1 MKKVLTILAVAAAL
15 AAVSCT
21 KELERSAAD
30 SSTVTFTV
38 DAGQISTRAVSG
50 THGTANRL
58 QVGVYLK
65 VDGETYS
72 YIQAISQS
80 NTVSEWP
87 TVVSLELARNETYKI
102 VFWADEGEN
111 AYTINWTNGTVAES
125 ATNLADGIAGN
136 ATNRDAY
143 YKLVEITP
151 SGSTGESITLV
162 RPLAQVNVGTN
173 DLAEYKTAA
182 DYDGNI
188 ETQVV
193 INGVAPGINLLTGE
207 ATAGEPV
214 DLTFSYTDNMDA
226 TLTSSEKPYSYL
238 GMNYILCPADNT
250 LTAQI
255 ALRKDDATENIN
267 SFTVSNMPV
276 KPNYRTN
283 VVGKLLTG
291 TVEYTVDVDTDF
303 NSDLEKN
310 ATPVFASIAALNT
323 FFASKIATGP
333 NDPDHGDIYPE
344 SVTVTAIPGG
354 DATTITLPND
364 TLSVAITILD
374 TYSETDGL
382 TIAYPTAEGA
392 KHSNKVF
399 FNITGLSK
407 LTANLPDTHL
417 EIVSG
422 SNIDIS
428 DVHTSAGTFVVQ
440 EGARVDS
447 LNIRQGNANIAGA
460 VKKLYVVADATSNG
474 ETPDGT
480 NPVQVFL
487 TSESAVEK
495 IHLSSQSDV
504 TVEQPKDHID
514 VEATEKKVAVY
525 VNEGADNSTA
535 KAQNGGVI
543 YVEAN
548 VPCTVTADG
557 TSTAEEGN
565 VSSTVIINE
574 NASGSA
580 VVATNGASVDL
591 KANGDCTASAEGTA
605 EGQGSTPATPS
616 TITITDAE
624 ANVEVNTSTN
634 DNGVINNTSGK
645 NVVVTYAAKIGDT
658 TYETL
663 QGAFAAVPDD
673 VETTI
678 VLQNRYVIIGNDGI
692 AISSKKNI
700 ILDLNGWLLSNAVNE
715 NRASQIFNIQ
725 GGSLTIRDSKGNGE
739 IFNDVLKGTAPGEWW
754 PDQHLSPYNYATNVI
769 NNCGTFILES
779 GKIRQTAA
787 GSICY
792 VVDNNSGSHAAETI
806 LRGGVMTS
814 NGTTMRMF
822 CNSTNNKNQLTIPE
836 NSTALLEGNYTAL
849 WIQLPGNSSS
859 SMKKATLDI
868 KGGTLKGNTYAFYDY
883 SYGDGWDNVEYNI
896 TGGKFIGGIWT
907 YKGYNTENPYKF
919 LTGGTFSQD
928 PQNYVADGYVSYF
941 DDAAQVWKI
950 KLEDVAQVGDV
961 MYTSLVDA
969 FEAAQA
975 GDEVKMV
982 KNMYIEAT
990 VPTPYGK
997 QKCGIKQDGEILNGQ
1012 NYNLYL
1018 TTGGDQY
1025 TIMTSGGTIKNLT
1038 IASGFRAIM
1047 LMYPQT
1053 DVYIDNVTSGP
1064 NVCYAINTGEQGN
1077 PEARIIATNSTFL
1090 GWCSFALIASASF
1103 TNCKFGQGTYY
1114 TDTYG
1119 RLIKPYVTTTFT
1131 NCEFGYNCAKG
1142 DKYYLDL
1149 SAFQAGQ
1156 TIKMINCK
1164 VGDTVITADNVAVL
1178 LDGWDESNN
1187 NYSFDKSIFEII
1199 QFE

>member
-15 AAVSCT
+15 MSVSCIR
-21 KELERSAAD
+21 ESEVPSAGK
-30 SSTVTFTV
+30 TNVTFTV
-38 DAGQISTRAVSG
+38 DAGQIATRAISG
-50 THGTANRL
+50 THGTATRL
-58 QVGVYLK
+58 MVGVYLK
-65 VDGETYS
+65 GSGDAYS
-72 YIQAISQS
+72 YISAISQ
-80 NTVSEWP
+80 NNVVTTWP
-87 TVVSLELARNETYKI
+87 TVVSLDLAKNETYKI
-102 VFWADEGEN
+102 VFWADEGAD
-111 AYTINWTNGTVAES
+111 AYTIDWTNGTVVET
-125 ATNLADGIAGN
+125 ATTIAGN
-136 ATNRDAY
+136 ALNRDAY
-143 YKLVEITP
+143 YKLVEITT
-151 SGSTGESITLV
+151 GAGATGESITLT
-162 RPLAQVNVGTN
+162 RPVAQVNVGTS
-173 DLAEYKTAA
+173 DLAAYKAA
-182 DYDGNI
+182 AAYDGNI

-193 INGVAPGINLLTGE
+193 VSGVAPGLNLLTGA
-207 ATAGEPV
+207 ATSGEPV

-226 TLTSSEKPYSYL
+226 TLVSGGNNYNYL
-238 GMNYILCPADNT
+238 ALNYILCPADNT
-250 LTAQI
+250 LTAGI
-255 ALRKDDATENIN
+255 SIRKDDAAEAIN
-267 SFTVSNMPV
+267 AFEVSNMPV
-276 KPNYRTN
+276 KANYRTN

-291 TVEYTVDVDTDF
+291 IVEYTVDVDTDF
-303 NSDLEKN
+303 VNDLGKLVAPSFEN
-310 ATPVFASIAALNT
+310 IAALNAYLAGLT
-323 FFASKIATGP
+323 SGP
-333 NDPDHGDIYPE
+333 GNGDNGDIKPE
-344 SVTVTAIPGG
+344 VAIVRAIG
-354 DATTITLPND
+354 DVKTITLPND
-364 TLSVAITILD
+364 TLHLSLQILAHY
-374 TYSETDGL
+374 TGEDGL

-392 KHSNKVF
+392 KHTKVLYVT
-399 FNITGLSK
+399 IPELSK

-422 SNIDIS
+422 SSIDLS
-428 DVHTSAGTFVVQ
+428 DVHTSASTFVVQ
-440 EGARVDS
+440 KNARVGV
-447 LNIRQGNANIAGA
+447 LNIKQGNAKIAGSIDSLKVNPA
-460 VKKLYVVADATSNG
+460 ATS
-474 ETPDGT
+474 DGAAAAE
-480 NPVQVFL
+480 NNAVQVFL
-487 TSESAVEK
+487 EKDSAVEK
-495 IHLSSQSDV
+495 IILNAKTDV
-504 TVEQPKDHID
+504 VVEQPKDQIE
-514 VEATEKKVAVY
+514 VEETEKKVAVY
-525 VNEGADNSTA
+525 VNDGAANSTA
-535 KAQNGGVI
+535 TAQNGGVI

-565 VSSTVIINE
+565 VSSTVIIKE
-574 NASGSA
+574 TATGSA

-616 TITITDAE
+616 TITITEAE
-624 ANVEVNTSTN
+624 ADVVVNTSTN
-634 DNGVINNTSGK
+634 DNGVIYNTSGK
-645 NVVVTYAAKIGDT
+645 AVVVTYAAKIGDT

-663 QGAFAAVPDD
+663 QEAFAAVPDD

-692 AISSKKNI
+692 AIGSKKNI

-715 NRASQIFNIQ
+715 NRASQIFAIN
-725 GGSLTIRDSKGNGE
+725 GGGTLTVRDSKGNGE
-739 IFNDVLKGTAPGEWW
+739 IFNDVQKGTQPGEWW
-754 PDQHLSPYNYATNVI
+754 STPQYNYATNVI
-769 NNCGTFILES
+769 KNSGTFILES
-779 GKIRQTAA
+779 GTVRQTAS

-792 VVDNNSGSHAAETI
+792 AVDNNSTSYDTETI
-806 LRGGVMTS
+806 LKGGVMTS

-849 WIQLPGNSSS
+849 WIQLPGSNAS
-859 SMKKATLDI
+859 SMKKASLDI

-919 LTGGTFSQD
+919 LTGGYYSED
-928 PQNYVADGYVSYF
+928 PSDYVADGYVSYF

-990 VPTPYGK
+990 VPAPYGN
-997 QKCGIKQDGEILNGQ
+997 KCGIKQDGEILNGQ

-1038 IASGFRAIM
+1038 IASGFRAIL

-1064 NVCYAINTGEQGN
+1064 NVCYAINTAEQGN
-1077 PEARIIATNSTFL
+1077 PDARIIATNSTFL
-1090 GWCSFALIASASF
+1090 GWCSFSLIASASF

-1114 TDTYG
+1114 TNTWG

-1131 NCEFGYNCAKG
+1131 DCEFGYNCAEG

-1164 VGDTVITADNVAVL
+1164 VGDTVITADNVADL

>member
-1 MKKVLTILAVAAAL
+1 MKKVLTFLTLAAAL
-15 AAVSCT
+15 VAVSCA
-21 KELERSAAD
+21 KEQKDPSVGKA
-30 SSTVTFTV
+30 TVTFTV
-38 DAGQISTRAVSG
+38 DAGQITTRAVSG
-50 THGTANRL
+50 THGTATRL
-58 QVGVYLK
+58 MVGVYIK
-65 VDGETYS
+65 SGTTYN

-87 TVVSLELARNETYKI
+87 TVVSLDLAKNETYKL
-102 VFWADEGEN
+102 VFWADEGTD
-111 AYTINWTNGTVAES
+111 AYTINWANGTVAEA
-125 ATNLADGIAGN
+125 ATTIAGN

-143 YKLVEITP
+143 YKMVEITTN
-151 SGSTGESITLV
+151 GANGGAITLT

-173 DLAEYKTAA
+173 DLAAYKAA
-182 DYDGNI
+182 AVYDGNI

-193 INGVAPGINLLTGE
+193 VSGVVPGMNLLTGE
-207 ATAGEPV
+207 ASTGDPV
-214 DLTFSYTDNMDA
+214 DLTFSYADNLDA
-226 TLTSSEKPYSYL
+226 TLVSGGNDYGYL
-238 GMNYILCPADNT
+238 GMNFVLCPGDAT

-255 ALRKDDATENIN
+255 SLRKDDAAEAIN
-267 SFTVSNMPV
+267 EFTVSYLPV
-276 KPNYRTN
+276 KTNYRTN
-283 VVGKLLTG
+283 IVGKLLTG
-291 TVEYTVDVDTDF
+291 TVQYSVDVDTDF
-303 NSDLEKN
+303 ADDLQKQV
-310 ATPVFASIAALNT
+310 APSFASVADLNAY
-323 FFASKIATGP
+323 FATMADNS
-333 NDPDHGDIYPE
+333 DHGDIEPE
-344 SVTVTAIPGG
+344 VVTLTTIADG
-354 DATTITLPND
+354 DAIVLPAISGSVVIRIPAVLETG
-364 TLSVAITILD
+364 TLSIGYAASGD
-374 TYSETDGL
+374 K
-382 TIAYPTAEGA
+382 P
-392 KHSNKVF
+392 
-399 FNITGLSK
+399 
-407 LTANLPDTHL
+407 ANVSLFVRKL
-417 EIVSG
+417 EILQATVPASHFELLSG
-422 SNIDIS
+422 SFVTNKAIVS
-428 DVHTSAGTFVVQ
+428 TNTTTFVIQ
-440 EGARVDS
+440 NGARVGTAE
-447 LNIRQGNANIAGA
+447 IQKGNATIAGT
-460 VKKLYVVADATSNG
+460 VATVTVPTGAKADDDN
-474 ETPDGT
+474 
-480 NPVQVFL
+480 NPVYVFL
-487 TSESAVEK
+487 EKESAVDQIVLQAK
-495 IHLSSQSDV
+495 TDV
-504 TVEQPKDHID
+504 VVEQPKDQIEID
-514 VEATEKKVAVY
+514 DTERKVAVY
-525 VNEGADNSTA
+525 VQGGAENSTA
-535 KAQNGGVI
+535 TAQNGGVI

-565 VSSTVIINE
+565 VSSTVIIKE
-574 NASGSA
+574 TATGSA

-591 KANGDCTASAEGTA
+591 KAKGNCTASAEGTA

-616 TITITDAE
+616 TITITEAE
-624 ANVEVNTSTN
+624 ANVVVNTSTN

-645 NVVVTYAAKIGDT
+645 DVVVTYAAKIGDT

-663 QGAFAAVPDD
+663 QEAFAAVPDD

-692 AISSKKNI
+692 AIGSKKNI

-715 NRASQIFNIQ
+715 NRASQIFAIN
-725 GGSLTIRDSKGNGE
+725 GGGTLTVRDSKGNGE
-739 IFNDVLKGTAPGEWW
+739 IFNDVQKGTQPGEWW
-754 PDQHLSPYNYATNVI
+754 STPQYNYATNVI
-769 NNCGTFILES
+769 KNSGTFILES
-779 GKIRQTAA
+779 GTVRQTAS

-792 VVDNNSGSHAAETI
+792 AVDNNSTSYDTETI
-806 LRGGVMTS
+806 LKGGVMTS

-849 WIQLPGNSSS
+849 WIQLPGSNAS
-859 SMKKATLDI
+859 SMKKASLDI

-919 LTGGTFSQD
+919 LTGGYYSED
-928 PQNYVADGYVSYF
+928 PSDYVADGYVSFF

-990 VPTPYGK
+990 VPTPYGNK
-997 QKCGIKQDGEILNGQ
+997 HKCGIKQDGEILNGQ

-1038 IASGFRAIM
+1038 IASGFRAIL
-1047 LMYPQT
+1047 LMFPQT

-1064 NVCYAINTGEQGN
+1064 NVCYAINTAEGGN
-1077 PEARIIATNSTFL
+1077 SNARIIATNSTFL
-1090 GWCSFALIASASF
+1090 GWCSFSLIASASF

-1114 TDTYG
+1114 TDTSG

-1131 NCEFGYNCAKG
+1131 DCEFGYNCAEG

-1149 SAFQAGQ
+1149 SAFLPGQ

-1164 VGDTVITADNVAVL
+1164 VGDTVITADNVADL

-1187 NYSFDKSIFEII
+1187 NYSFGKSIFEII

>member
-1 MKKVLTILAVAAAL
+1 MKKVLTFLTLAAAL
-15 AAVSCT
+15 VAVSCA
-21 KELERSAAD
+21 KEQEDPSVGKA
-30 SSTVTFTV
+30 TVTFTV
-38 DAGQISTRAVSG
+38 DAGQIATRAISG
-50 THGTANRL
+50 THGTATRL
-58 QVGVYLK
+58 QVGVYIKNGTDYNYVSVL
-65 VDGETYS
+65 
-72 YIQAISQS
+72 SQ
-80 NTVSEWP
+80 NKTVTEWP
-87 TVVSLELARNETYKI
+87 TVVSLDLAKNETYKI
-102 VFWADEGEN
+102 VFWADEGVD
-111 AYTINWTNGTVAES
+111 AYTIDWTKGTVVET
-125 ATNLADGIAGN
+125 ATTIAGN
-136 ATNRDAY
+136 LINRDAY
-143 YKLVEITP
+143 YKLVELTTTGAA
-151 SGSTGESITLV
+151 SGEAITLV
-162 RPLAQVNVGTN
+162 RPLAQVNVGTS
-173 DLAEYKTAA
+173 DLASYKAA
-182 DYDGNI
+182 AAYSGNV

-193 INGVAPGINLLTGE
+193 ISGVAPGLNLLTGA
-207 ATAGEPV
+207 ATSGETKT
-214 DLTFSYTDNMDA
+214 LTFSYANNLGA
-226 TLTSSEKPYSYL
+226 TLVSDSKDYDYMAL
-238 GMNYILCPADNT
+238 NYILCPADAT
-250 LTAQI
+250 LTA
-255 ALRKDDATENIN
+255 AVSLRKENVTTETIN
-267 SFTVSNMPV
+267 DFTVSYMPV
-276 KPNYRTN
+276 KQNYRTN
-283 VVGKLLTG
+283 IVGKLLTG
-291 TVEYTVDVDTDF
+291 TVYYTVDVDTNFINDLNKPIGPTF
-303 NSDLEKN
+303 SSLVDLNNYLATLQEGTSDGDN
-310 ATPVFASIAALNT
+310 GDVTPEQAILTAMGDLSGISGNPQVILP
-323 FFASKIATGP
+323 KI
-333 NDPDHGDIYPE
+333 HGDLDIRLVFPYAGTLEVVYADGATDAQKPANIYFYAQKLDNLTATVPASHFE
-344 SVTVTAIPGG
+344 LLSGSVVTTKAIVSTN
-354 DATTITLPND
+354 TTTFVIQNGAK
-364 TLSVAITILD
+364 V
-374 TYSETDGL
+374 G
-382 TIAYPTAEGA
+382 TAEIA
-392 KHSNKVF
+392 KGKAH
-399 FNITGLSK
+399 I
-407 LTANLPDTHL
+407 
-417 EIVSG
+417 
-422 SNIDIS
+422 
-428 DVHTSAGTFVVQ
+428 AGTVATVNVPT
-440 EGARVDS
+440 GAT
-447 LNIRQGNANIAGA
+447 L
-460 VKKLYVVADATSNG
+460 
-474 ETPDGT
+474 DGT
-480 NPVQVFL
+480 NPVYVFL
-487 TSESAVEK
+487 EKVSSVEK
-495 IHLSSQSDV
+495 IELAAKTDV
-504 TVEQPKDHID
+504 VVEQPKDQID
-514 VEATEKKVAVY
+514 VTETEKKVAVY

-535 KAQNGGVI
+535 TAQNGGVI

-565 VSSTVIINE
+565 VSSTVIIKE
-574 NASGSA
+574 TATGSA

-616 TITITDAE
+616 TITITEAE
-624 ANVEVNTSTN
+624 ADVVVNTSTN

-645 NVVVTYAAKIGDT
+645 DVVVTYAAKIGDT

-663 QGAFAAVPDD
+663 QDAFAAVPDD

-692 AISSKKNI
+692 AIGSKKNI

-715 NRASQIFNIQ
+715 NRASQIFAIN
-725 GGSLTIRDSKGNGE
+725 GGGTLTVRDSKGNGE
-739 IFNDVLKGTAPGEWW
+739 IFNDVQKGTQPGEWW
-754 PDQHLSPYNYATNVI
+754 STPQYNYATNVI
-769 NNCGTFILES
+769 KNSGTFILES
-779 GKIRQTAA
+779 GTVRQTAS

-792 VVDNNSGSHAAETI
+792 AVDNNSTSYDTETI
-806 LRGGVMTS
+806 LKGGVMTS

-849 WIQLPGNSSS
+849 WIQLPGSNAS
-859 SMKKATLDI
+859 SMKKASLDI

-919 LTGGTFSQD
+919 LTGGYYSED
-928 PQNYVADGYVSYF
+928 PSDYVADGYVSYF

-990 VPTPYGK
+990 VPAPYGN
-997 QKCGIKQDGEILNGQ
+997 KCGIKQDGEILNGQ

-1038 IASGFRAIM
+1038 IASGFRAIL

-1064 NVCYAINTGEQGN
+1064 NVCYAINTAEQGN
-1077 PEARIIATNSTFL
+1077 PDARIIATNSTFL
-1090 GWCSFALIASASF
+1090 GWCSFSLIASASF

-1114 TDTYG
+1114 TNTWG

-1131 NCEFGYNCAKG
+1131 DCEFGYNCAEG

-1164 VGDTVITADNVAVL
+1164 VGDTVITADNVADL